1 MENVFEK
8 DNNSVNVLKRDK
20 EHANIIVNEIFD
32 KYESNSYMYQ
42 KINTYF
48 SNQLANMFENMNES
62 HNQRVIR
69 YNELT
74 NEQDTFIQS
83 FLNNNQYFYSAS
95 TDNFFYYD
103 GIHYQLF
110 NEDDILYNVL
120 NLLNRDGSLMTWKQK
135 TRLNIMKRI
144 RESSLLHTVPESA
157 TIQSVIDRLCPIIF
171 KTRAETKHFLTILG
185 DNIFRKQSSL
195 IYFIDT
201 DAKFFLT
208 QLNHMSQMFI
218 GCNLAQ
224 TFKYKYY
231 DHKYDDCR
239 LVNINSNVK
248 SEVTCGQIINQNVP
262 DILCVAC
269 HYSLRYNSA
278 DGYIENYC
286 NDVKL
291 PEYVYF
297 MKNMDIHEVINEFV
311 NSAIDIE
318 ETQTNTVSTVQ
329 IIDNASNTT
338 NIRVPQ
344 ITWKNMQYL
353 WKQYLE
359 DKSLPAVVF
368 LQSLKTMLIEKL
380 KKYYNPTTDSFI
392 GVCSKFIPSI
402 HKFLDFWNETMAE
415 DDTEYELEVDEL
427 LILFRKWCELNNEFA
442 PQISDK
448 QMVDLIVYY
457 HPSIEIDRDKF
468 ISKVRCSLWDKQLEI
483 QVSMDALKMQLHNDH
498 TSVITNTVR
507 AASPPICKNISI
519 YDAYIFYCK
528 SISGLHITIPT
539 TNRRQIISK
548 GYFEKYIFDNYQEYI
563 IDSKFISGDWYAL

>member
-1 MENVFEK
+1 MEK
-8 DNNSVNVLKRDK
+8 DLTKDK
-20 EHANIIVNEIFD
+20 AAANKIVNEMFD
-32 KYESNSYMYQ
+32 KYETNDYMYQ
-42 KINTYF
+42 KINAYF
-48 SNQLANMFENMNES
+48 CNQLSNVFENMNES

-69 YNELT
+69 FNELT

-103 GIHYQLF
+103 GIHYHLY
-110 NEDDILYNVL
+110 NEDDILYKVL
-120 NLLNRDGSLMTWKQK
+120 NLINRDGSLMTWKQK

-144 RESSLLHTVPESA
+144 RETSLLQTVPESA

-195 IYFIDT
+195 IYFIDM

-218 GCNLAQ
+218 GCNLSQ
-224 TFKYKYY
+224 TFKYKYH
-231 DHKYDDCR
+231 DHKYEDCR

-248 SEVTCGQIINQNVP
+248 SDITCEQIVNQNVP

-278 DGYIENYC
+278 DEYIENYC
-286 NDVKL
+286 NNVQL
-291 PEYVYF
+291 PQYVFF
-297 MKNMDIHEVINEFV
+297 MKNMDIHELINEFV
-311 NSAIDIE
+311 SNVIDID
-318 ETQTNTVSTVQ
+318 ETH
-329 IIDNASNTT
+329 NTT
-338 NIRVPQ
+338 VPSVQLTEITSIKSSHMRVPQ

-353 WKQYLE
+353 WKQFLG
-359 DKSLPAVVF
+359 DKNLPAVIF
-368 LQSLKTMLIEKL
+368 LQTLKTLLSEKL
-380 KKYYNPTTDSFI
+380 KSYYNPSTDSFV

-402 HKFLDFWNETMAE
+402 HTFLDFWNETMIE
-415 DDTEYELEVDEL
+415 DDTEYELEIDEM
-427 LILFRKWCELNNEFA
+427 LILFRKWCETNNEFV
-442 PQISDK
+442 PQLTDK

-457 HPSIEIDRDKF
+457 YPSIEIDRDKY

-483 QVSMDALKMQLHNDH
+483 QVTMDNMKMQLQSEH
-498 TSVITNTVR
+498 TSVLSNTMRVS
-507 AASPPICKNISI
+507 SPTICQNISI

-528 SISGLHITIPT
+528 SISGSQTN
-539 TNRRQIISK
+539 NRRQIISK

-563 IDSKFISGDWYAL
+563 IDSKFISSEWYALL

>member
-1 MENVFEK
+1 MEK
-8 DNNSVNVLKRDK
+8 DLTKDK
-20 EHANIIVNEIFD
+20 AAANKIVNEMFD
-32 KYESNSYMYQ
+32 KYETNDYMYQ
-42 KINTYF
+42 KINAYF
-48 SNQLANMFENMNES
+48 CNQLSNVFENMNES

-69 YNELT
+69 FNELT

-103 GIHYQLF
+103 GIHYHLY
-110 NEDDILYNVL
+110 NEDDILYKVL
-120 NLLNRDGSLMTWKQK
+120 NLINRDGSLMTWKQK

-144 RESSLLHTVPESA
+144 RETSLLQTVPESA

-195 IYFIDT
+195 IYFIDM

-218 GCNLAQ
+218 GCNLSQ
-224 TFKYKYY
+224 TFKYKYH
-231 DHKYDDCR
+231 DHKYEDCR

-248 SEVTCGQIINQNVP
+248 SDITCEQIVNQNVP

-278 DGYIENYC
+278 DEYIENYC
-286 NDVKL
+286 NNVQL
-291 PEYVYF
+291 PQYVFF
-297 MKNMDIHEVINEFV
+297 MKNMDIHELINEFV
-311 NSAIDIE
+311 SNVIDID
-318 ETQTNTVSTVQ
+318 ETH
-329 IIDNASNTT
+329 NTT
-338 NIRVPQ
+338 VPSVQLTEITSIKSSHMRVPQ

-353 WKQYLE
+353 WKQFLG
-359 DKSLPAVVF
+359 DKNLPAVIF
-368 LQSLKTMLIEKL
+368 LQTLKTLLSEKL
-380 KKYYNPTTDSFI
+380 KSYYNPSTDSFV

-402 HKFLDFWNETMAE
+402 HTFLDFWNETMIE
-415 DDTEYELEVDEL
+415 DDTEYELEIDEM
-427 LILFRKWCELNNEFA
+427 LILFRKWCETNNEFV
-442 PQISDK
+442 PQLTDK

-457 HPSIEIDRDKF
+457 YPSIEIDRDKY

-483 QVSMDALKMQLHNDH
+483 QVSMDALKMQLQNDH
-498 TSVITNTVR
+498 MSIVSNTLRVS
-507 AASPPICKNISI
+507 SPPICQNISI

-528 SISGLHITIPT
+528 SISGSQT
-539 TNRRQIISK
+539 TTATNNNRRQIISK

-563 IDSKFISGDWYAL
+563 IDSKFISGDWHAL

>member
-1 MENVFEK
+1 MEK
-8 DNNSVNVLKRDK
+8 DLEKDK
-20 EHANIIVNEIFD
+20 EQANRIVNEIFD

-48 SNQLANMFENMNES
+48 CNQIANMFENMNES

-69 YNELT
+69 FNELT

-83 FLNNNQYFYSAS
+83 FLNNNQYFYTAS

-120 NLLNRDGSLMTWKQK
+120 NLLNRDGSLMSWKQK

-144 RESSLLHTVPESA
+144 RETSLLHTVPESA

-185 DNIFRKQSSL
+185 DNIFRKNSSL
-195 IYFIDT
+195 IYFIGPN
-201 DAKFFLT
+201 AKFFLT

-218 GCNLAQ
+218 GCNLSQ
-224 TFKYKYY
+224 TFKYKYH
-231 DHKYDDCR
+231 DHKYEDCR
-239 LVNINSNVK
+239 LININSNVK
-248 SEVTCGQIINQNVP
+248 SEITYGQIINQNVP

-278 DGYIENYC
+278 DEYIENYC
-286 NDVKL
+286 NNVNL
-291 PEYVYF
+291 PTYVYF
-297 MKNMDIHEVINEFV
+297 MKNMDIHDLINEFV
-311 NSAIDIE
+311 NSVIDID
-318 ETQTNTVSTVQ
+318 ETQNNTISPVQ
-329 IIDNASNTT
+329 ILDNTKTSNV
-338 NIRVPQ
+338 RVPQ

-353 WKQYLE
+353 WKQFLGE
-359 DKSLPAVVF
+359 KCLPAVVF
-368 LQSLKTMLIEKL
+368 LQSLKTMLMEKL
-380 KKYYNPTTDSFI
+380 EKYYNSTTDSFI

-402 HKFLDFWNETMAE
+402 HKFLDFWNETMTE
-415 DDTEYELEVDEL
+415 DDTEYELEIDEL

-468 ISKVRCSLWDKQLEI
+468 ISKVRCCLWDKQLEI
-483 QVSMDALKMQLHNDH
+483 QVSMDALKMQLQNDH
-498 TSVITNTVR
+498 MSIVSDTMRVS
-507 AASPPICKNISI
+507 SPPICQNISI

-528 SISGLHITIPT
+528 SVSGSQT
-539 TNRRQIISK
+539 TNVTNNNRRQIISK